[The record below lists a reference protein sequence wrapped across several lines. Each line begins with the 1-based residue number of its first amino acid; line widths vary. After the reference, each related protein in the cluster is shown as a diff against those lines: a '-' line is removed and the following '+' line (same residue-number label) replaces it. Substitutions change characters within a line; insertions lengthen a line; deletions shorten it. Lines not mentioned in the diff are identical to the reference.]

1 MNLWALS
8 YGYHSYVGKLFGF
21 VPRIVAMAVGMV
33 LVGAMV
39 GYAVSAA
46 VTTVISDQG
55 WFASSGESSAAR
67 NYMVALLQRE
77 ADNLSALRPQQ
88 DVVSQAMAQQAAQQS
103 RQQAKP
109 LSLTYLGGASSGS
122 FSVHI
127 YAVEVRAD
135 DGSQQLFSLAL
146 TLLGGKVVQT
156 R

>member
-1 MNLWALS
+1 M
-8 YGYHSYVGKLFGF
+8 GKLTSWM
-21 VPRIVAMAVGMV
+21 PKIVATAIGMV
-33 LVGAMV
+33 LVGAVV
-39 GYAVSAA
+39 GYTLSAML
-46 VTTVISDQG
+46 TTVITDQG
-55 WFASSGESSAAR
+55 WFNGTGENPAAR

-77 ADNLSALRPQQ
+77 ADNLNALRPQQ

-127 YAVEVRAD
+127 YAVEVRAN

-146 TLLGGKVVQT
+146 TLLGGKVVAT
-156 R
+156 K